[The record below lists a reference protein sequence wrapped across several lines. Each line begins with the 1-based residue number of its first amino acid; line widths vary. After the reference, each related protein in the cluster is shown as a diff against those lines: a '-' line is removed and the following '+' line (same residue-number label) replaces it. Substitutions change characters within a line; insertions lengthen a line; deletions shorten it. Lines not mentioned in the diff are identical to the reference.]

1 MFNKTRAAKR
11 FIRRNKAKFFMTTT
25 VVATLAA
32 LRIKSQKKEVED
44 DVLKFVTD
52 YGFQD
57 EYFEYRFPQAK

>member
-1 MFNKTRAAKR
+1 MFNKTRSVKR

-32 LRIKSQKKEVED
+32 FRFRSQKETAEL

-52 YGFQD
+52 CNLED
-57 EYFEYRFPQAK
+57 EYFEYRFPEAK